1 MLTLAMFVALF
12 KVYLALISMKKLTL
26 LRGLPASGKSTL
38 AEAIVANGGTV
49 RVNKDLIRTMLHYDK
64 FTGKNESMTSEAEFA
79 IAEAAVRNGFNVVVD
94 DTNLNPR
101 TLDAWKYWA
110 NDEDHPCRVEVIDV
124 NTDIGECIQRD
135 NMREKR
141 VGEHVITKMALQY
154 KDYMKGQK
162 VVICDLDGTICDV
175 EHRRHFLTDGPK
187 KDWGSFF
194 KEMDNDTLREDVI
207 EQVMA
212 ALKEHNAKLIF
223 VSARPEEYRERT
235 MKWFVK
241 QAFELNKVFPSFVT
255 LLMRNDNDSREDSI
269 IKSEL
274 YDKYLKNLDIV
285 KVFDDRPRV
294 IRMWRERGLDVVDVG
309 SGEEF

>member
-1 MLTLAMFVALF
+1 
-12 KVYLALISMKKLTL
+12 MKKLTL
-26 LRGLPASGKSTL
+26 LQGLPASGKSTL
-38 AEAIVANGGTV
+38 AEELVANGGTI

-79 IAEAAVRNGFNVVVD
+79 VAEAAVSNNFDVVVD

-101 TLDAWKYWA
+101 TVEAWRNWA
-110 NDEDHPCRVEVIDV
+110 KQADHECHVEVIDV
-124 NTDIGECIQRD
+124 NTDIAECIRRD
-135 NMREKR
+135 NTREKR

-154 KDYMKGQK
+154 KDYMKGEK
-162 VVICDLDGTICDV
+162 VVVCDLDGTICDV

-194 KEMDNDTLREDVI
+194 KAMDDDTLREDVI
-207 EQVMA
+207 EQVIQAM
-212 ALKEHNAKLIF
+212 LDNKAKLIF

-235 MKWFVK
+235 MQWFVK
-241 QAFELNKVFPSFVT
+241 QAFELNKKFPSFVT
-255 LLMRNDNDSREDSI
+255 LLMRNSHDSREDSI
-269 IKSEL
+269 VKREI

-294 IRMWRERGLDVVDVG
+294 IRMWEELGLEVVDVG
-309 SGEEF
+309 NGEEF

>member
-1 MLTLAMFVALF
+1 ME
-12 KVYLALISMKKLTL
+12 
-26 LRGLPASGKSTL
+26 GLPASGKSTL
-38 AEAIVANGGTV
+38 AEEICKKKNAV

-64 FTGKNESMTSEAEFA
+64 FTGKNESLTADA
-79 IAEAAVRNGFNVVVD
+79 AEAIVERFLSKGVSVVID
-94 DTNLNPR
+94 DTNLNPK
-101 TLDAWKYWA
+101 TMQYWKDKGA
-110 NDEDHPCRVEVIDV
+110 VFGAKVSVESL

-135 NMREKR
+135 NLREKR

-194 KEMDNDTLREDVI
+194 KEMDNDTLREDVV

-274 YDKYLKNLDIV
+274 YDKYLKNLNIV

-309 SGEEF
+309 NGEEF